1 MCDAVERL
9 GNRSVT
15 RIIAALVLVL
25 SVAVA
30 QAKPLSPGD
39 FTARFASALRAELRG
54 ATVTVQADLDLV
66 IKDDQG
72 WDAQAFLD
80 NAYREY
86 LAGRDDALD
95 MVIERYVASIAE
107 QQRRL
112 TAKVDRARIVPVVK
126 DRQWLIET
134 QQPDPKRNGA
144 ARISEPYNDDLVV
157 LYAEDTP
164 HNIHYLVPGEL
175 AEAGL
180 AQAELRALAVANL
193 RTLLPGIEIRRG
205 PLVSMIVADGNYE
218 SSLLLL
224 DEIWSKGEVPARVDG
239 EVVIAI
245 PARGVLLF
253 TGSRNRPGLARL
265 RALATNAAKTSTY
278 RLTDTLFVYR
288 GGRFARFDGN

>member
-1 MCDAVERL
+1 M
-9 GNRSVT
+9 T
-15 RIIAALVLVL
+15 RIIAAFVLL
-25 SVAVA
+25 LCFAVA
-30 QAKPLSPGD
+30 EAKPLSPGE
-39 FTARFASALRAELRG
+39 FTARFATALRAELRG
-54 ATVTVQADLDLV
+54 ATVTVQTDLDLV

-72 WDAQAFLD
+72 WEAHAFLD

-86 LAGRDDALD
+86 LAGSVDAPD
-95 MVIERYVASIAE
+95 TVIERYVASIAE
-107 QQRRL
+107 QQRRM

-126 DRQWLIET
+126 DRQWLIEM
-134 QQPDPKRNGA
+134 QQQDPKQNGA

-164 HNIHYLVPGEL
+164 HNIRYLVPNEL
-175 AEAGL
+175 AEAGVTRT
-180 AQAELRALAVANL
+180 ELRALAVANL
-193 RTLLPGIEIRRG
+193 RKLLPRIEIRRE
-205 PLVSMIVADGNYE
+205 PLVSMVVADGNYE

-253 TGSRNRPGLARL
+253 TGSRNQPGLARL

-278 RLTDTLFVYR
+278 RLTDALFVYR
-288 GGRFARFDGN
+288 GGRFARFGGN